1 MNSAEQNAM
10 SVFCAA
16 LERATAE
23 ERAAYLD
30 GICAHGS
37 ELRARVEALL
47 RAHDQAGEFL
57 AGHSGA
63 SGLTPTIDER
73 ITEQPGTVI
82 GPYKLLEQIGEGG
95 FGVVFMAEQQ
105 EPIRRKVA
113 LKVLKPGMDSQQVIA
128 RFEAERQA
136 LALMDHPNIAKVLD
150 AGSTETG
157 RPYFV
162 MELVRGLAMTE
173 YCDQAKLPVRG
184 RLELFVDVCQA
195 VQHAHQKG
203 IIHRDIKPSNVLV
216 TLQDGKPLAKVIDFG
231 VAKALGQQLTDK
243 TLFTGFAQ
251 LIGTPLYMS
260 PEQAALSNVDV
271 DTRSD
276 IYSLG
281 VLLYELLTGTTPF
294 ERERIKNAS
303 FDEIRRI
310 IREEEPPKPS
320 MRMSTVGQAAS
331 TASEKRQSDPRK
343 LSRLFRGELD
353 WIAMKALEKERNR
366 RYETASAF
374 AADVQRY
381 LHDEPVQACPP
392 SAMYRLRKFARRN
405 KTALTVAGLIVLF
418 VALMGG
424 GAGWMVQDKVAQQ
437 AKATADAKRAVQ
449 TAKGYLSLGKWQEAQ
464 AELDHARSLL
474 AGDTADAGLRLRIE
488 ELGQDIAMDKE
499 LENLLL
505 QPSERSESGLGG
517 AQRDR
522 DFAEVFRK
530 YGIDVEALTPEE
542 AADRIRGRSIQVE
555 IAISLEDWALLR
567 KFELKAE
574 ESAWKRLLV
583 IARTADPDELRNQF
597 RDALL
602 ADDQKSLEELAAS
615 DKVTALP
622 ASTLSY
628 LGLLV
633 GKKKAAEKGVDLL
646 RKAQR
651 QYPDDFWIN
660 THLATKL
667 SELEPPDLDE
677 ALRFQTAAVAI
688 RPRSA
693 AAYVNLSIDLRKK
706 GLLDDALAACHE
718 ADRLAPDSATVHA
731 LLGDTLKSKG
741 LRQEA
746 VAAYKEAIRLRSD
759 FIPALYQLG
768 MLLLEMDEL
777 DDAQA
782 AFEKT
787 IEVAPD
793 NAPGHGMLGVVLAR
807 KEWLAEAIIAYQPA
821 LFVDPYQTAANIL
834 ARKDRTDKAIDA
846 YQQALRHDPDYAIAH
861 YNLGLALF
869 HTREFD
875 QAIAEYRE
883 AIRCQ
888 PKYHEAYNNLGGV
901 LMKVKN
907 DLDGAIDAFGTAT
920 QIKPDAAVYHL
931 NLGTALDVKGQ
942 YGASADAYKTY
953 TRLKPDDARGFF
965 SLGTALEKIAH
976 LDDAIAA
983 YQAAI
988 RLNANH
994 AEAHGALGNA
1004 LRSKGDL
1011 DSAISASRKAIHL
1024 NPRLP
1029 NGYSV
1034 LGNALTDQARLVKGS
1049 LEEAIA
1055 AHRKAV
1061 DLEPNNAVFN
1071 YNLGVAYGDKGSPDE
1086 AIASYR
1092 EAVRLKPDYPE
1103 AWYNLGYNLRKK
1115 GLLDD
1120 AIAAFKEAI
1129 RLRANMVN
1137 GHILLG
1143 ETLAQK
1149 GLHAE
1154 AVLAFKNALQLKP
1167 DNPWACFNLGLAF
1180 EVTRRHEE
1188 AIAAYR
1194 NAIRYQP
1201 NYAAPYF
1208 KLGVALD
1215 GLGRQDEAIAALQNA
1230 VRYQPDFA
1238 DGQFQL
1244 ARVLGKKGDT
1254 EGAIYCWRNAL
1265 RIQPNDAAAHNNL
1278 AMALLRKNSLDEAL
1292 VHSREAVRL
1301 KEDSAQ
1307 SRLTLAQA
1315 LQLKGDFDG
1324 ALVQSREAVRIDSNY
1339 AEAYCQ
1345 LAILLRI
1352 HGRLTESLTAM
1363 KRGHELGSRT
1373 EGWRNPSAQW
1383 VRDCERLVELEA
1395 RFREI
1400 QDGKAQPKDM
1410 SEQADLALFCSDY
1423 PHLFDLSSR
1432 WYAEAFAAKPELAED
1447 LGGAHRFNAARAAA
1461 RAARGQGPNAAKLD
1475 DKERAHWRQQA
1486 LDWLLADLALWTER
1500 LSDNKPGTGAAA
1512 RQMLERWQR
1521 DPDLANLREEAAVAN
1536 LPVAQQDAC
1545 RKLWGDVR
1553 DLLVRVERGK

>member
-1 MNSAEQNAM
+1 MNAEEI
-10 SVFCAA
+10 FHEA
-16 LERATAE
+16 LARPQA
-23 ERAAYLD
+23 ERAAFLAAACTGD
-30 GICAHGS
+30 
-37 ELRARVEALL
+37 EPLQRRVEALL
-47 RAHDQAGEFL
+47 KAHESPASFL
-57 AGHSGA
+57 AERPPMTSA
-63 SGLTPTIDER
+63 TLDEP
-73 ITEQPGTVI
+73 ITERPGSAI
-82 GPYKLLEQIGEGG
+82 GAYKLLEQIGEGG

-105 EPIRRKVA
+105 QPIRRKVA
-113 LKVLKPGMDSQQVIA
+113 LKVIKPGMDTRQVIA

-136 LALMDHPNIAKVLD
+136 LALMDHPHIAHVFD
-150 AGSTETG
+150 GGATDSG

-162 MELVRGLAMTE
+162 MELVRGLTLTD
-173 YCDQAKLPVRG
+173 YCDQNNLPIRE
-184 RLELFVDVCQA
+184 RLDLFIDVCQA

-203 IIHRDIKPSNVLV
+203 IIHRDIKPSNVLA
-216 TLQDGKPLAKVIDFG
+216 TLHDGKPIVKVIDFG
-231 VAKALGQQLTDK
+231 IAKAMGQQLTEK
-243 TLFTGFAQ
+243 TLFTNFAAM
-251 LIGTPLYMS
+251 IGTPLYMS
-260 PEQAALSNVDV
+260 PEQAELSGLDV

-294 ERERIKNAS
+294 DKERFKEVG

-320 MRMSTVGQAAS
+320 TRFSTLGQAATTIS
-331 TASEKRQSDPRK
+331 TQRKSDPKR
-343 LSRLFRGELD
+343 LSQLMRGELD
-353 WIAMKALEKERNR
+353 WIVMKALEKDRNR

-374 AADVQRY
+374 ASDVACY
-381 LHDEPVQACPP
+381 LHDEPVLACPP
-392 SAMYRLRKFARRN
+392 SVLYRLRKFARRN
-405 KTALTVAGLIVLF
+405 KTALAVAGLIVLF

-424 GAGWMVQDKVAQQ
+424 GAGWIVLDKVAQQ
-437 AKATADAKRAVQ
+437 AKVTSDVEKALQ
-449 TAKGYLSLGKWQEAQ
+449 TAKGHLALGKWQEAQ
-464 AELDHARSLL
+464 AESDRARSLL
-474 AGDTADAGLRLRIE
+474 AGSGADAELRLRIE
-488 ELGQDIAMDKE
+488 ELGQDIDMDKE

-505 QPSERSESGLGG
+505 EPSERREMGVGG

-522 DFAEVFRK
+522 DYAEAFRK
-530 YGIDVEALTPEE
+530 YGIDVDALTPEE

-567 KFELKAE
+567 KFELKTE

-583 IARTADPDELRNQF
+583 IARTGDPDGLRNQF
-597 RDALL
+597 RDAVL
-602 ADDQKSLEELAAS
+602 ADDQKSLEELAVS

-622 ASTLSY
+622 ASTLSL

-646 RKAQR
+646 RRAQR

-693 AAYVNLSIDLRKK
+693 VAYVNLSIDLRKK
-706 GLLDDALAACHE
+706 GLLDEALAACHE
-718 ADRLAPDSATVHA
+718 ADRLAPGSATVHA
-731 LLGDTLKSKG
+731 LLGETLKSKG
-741 LRQEA
+741 LRLEA
-746 VAAYKEAIRLRSD
+746 VAAFKDALRLRSD
-759 FIPALYQLG
+759 YVPALYQLG
-768 MLLLEMDEL
+768 MVLLELDEL

-787 IEVAPD
+787 IQVAPD
-793 NAPGHGMLGVVLAR
+793 NVPGHGMLGVVLAR

-821 LFVDPYQTAANIL
+821 LFVDPYQTVVNVL
-834 ARKDRTDKAIDA
+834 ARKDRTDKAINA
-846 YQQALRHDPDYAIAH
+846 YQQALRQDPDYAIAH

-869 HTREFD
+869 HTRDFD

-907 DLDGAIDAFGTAT
+907 DLDGAIDAFRTAT
-920 QIKPDAAVYHL
+920 QLKPDAAVYQL
-931 NLGTALDVKGQ
+931 NLGMALDVKGQ
-942 YGASADAYKTY
+942 YGPSADAYKAY
-953 TRLKPDDARGFF
+953 TRLKPDDARGFY
-965 SLGTALEKIAH
+965 SLGTALEKTAL

-983 YQAAI
+983 YQTAI
-988 RLNANH
+988 RHNANY

-1011 DSAISASRKAIHL
+1011 DGAISASRKAIHL
-1024 NPRLP
+1024 NPQLA
-1029 NGYSV
+1029 NAYSV
-1034 LGNALTDQARLVKGS
+1034 LGNALTDQARLVKS
-1049 LEEAIA
+1049 PPDEAIA

-1061 DLEPNNAVFN
+1061 ELEPNNAVFN
-1071 YNLGVAYGDKGSPDE
+1071 YNLGVVYGEKGSLDE
-1086 AIASYR
+1086 AITSYR

-1137 GHILLG
+1137 GHVLLG

-1154 AVLAFKNALQLKP
+1154 AALAFKNALQLKP
-1167 DNPWACFNLGLAF
+1167 DHPWACFNLGLAF
-1180 EVTRRHEE
+1180 EATGKRDD

-1238 DGQFQL
+1238 DGHFQL
-1244 ARVLGKKGDT
+1244 ARILGKKGDT
-1254 EGAIYCWRNAL
+1254 EGAIYCWRTVL
-1265 RIQPNDAAAHNNL
+1265 RIQPKDAEAQNNL
-1278 AMALLRKNSLDEAL
+1278 GMALLKTGAVDEAL
-1292 VHSREAVRL
+1292 FHCREAVRL
-1301 KEDSAQ
+1301 KQDFAQ
-1307 SRLTLAQA
+1307 GRLTFAQA

-1324 ALVQSREAVRIDSNY
+1324 ALVQCREAVRLDPTY
-1339 AEAYCQ
+1339 AEAHCQ
-1345 LAILLRI
+1345 LAISLRI

-1363 KRGHELGSRT
+1363 KRGHDLGSRIA
-1373 EGWRNPSAQW
+1373 GWSNPSAQW
-1383 VRDCERLVELEA
+1383 VRECERLVELETK
-1395 RFREI
+1395 FRDI
-1400 QDGKAQPKDM
+1400 QDDKAQPKDM
-1410 SEQADLALFCSDY
+1410 SEQVELALFCADY
-1423 PHLFDLSSR
+1423 PHVYDLAAR
-1432 WYAEAFAAKPELAED
+1432 WYADAFESKPELAED
-1447 LGGAHRFNAARAAA
+1447 LGGKHRFNAARAAA
-1461 RAARGQGPNAAKLD
+1461 RAARGQGPSAAKLE
-1475 DKERAHWRQQA
+1475 DKERTHWRQQA
-1486 LDWLLADLALWTER
+1486 LDWLRADLALWTER
-1500 LSDNKPGTGAAA
+1500 LRDNKPGAEVAA
-1512 RQMLERWQR
+1512 RQMLARWLR
-1521 DPDLANLREEAAVAN
+1521 DPDLANLREETALAN
-1536 LPVAQQDAC
+1536 LPMSEQDAC
-1545 RKLWGDVR
+1545 RKLWTEVR
-1553 DLLVRVERGK
+1553 ELLGRLERGK